1 MLFKKKELIEGMM
14 DIPQLYSLHSIY
26 YSIVQEDW
34 YVLTDERNWKKVMKF
49 IEMVS
54 LHQDSVFE
62 LCPPEITMKA
72 IPFCLSLVYLV
83 CMLLKKGKIE
93 KMVQLWNE
101 VNRSHADQC
110 QAL

>member
-1 MLFKKKELIEGMM
+1 MEL
-14 DIPQLYSLHSIY
+14 PQLYSLHSIY
-26 YSIVQEDW
+26 YSIVQKDW
-34 YVLTDERNWKKVMKF
+34 YVLTDERNWKKVIEF

-62 LCPPEITMKA
+62 LCPSEITVKA

-83 CMLLKKGKIE
+83 CMLLKKGEIE